1 MPTTNEGPTSP
12 SVESVPE
19 AMAPEP
25 TQDYRDEA
33 PLSDRI
39 LTEILTEQLINAG
52 QPVNDATLRV
62 QVDAAAED
70 LVRNMETREARRM
83 SRINGYLIMTLVEVD
98 NFLHEA
104 YCQLMS
110 CGEPSN
116 YENRTADALS
126 ALGIHIRNA
135 GRTALD
141 LRREL
146 ETLQTGLNVLQAR
159 PLQET
164 RQ

>member
-1 MPTTNEGPTSP
+1 
-12 SVESVPE
+12 
-19 AMAPEP
+19 
-25 TQDYRDEA
+25 
-33 PLSDRI
+33 
-39 LTEILTEQLINAG
+39 
-52 QPVNDATLRV
+52 
-62 QVDAAAED
+62 
-70 LVRNMETREARRM
+70 M
-83 SRINGYLIMTLVEVD
+83 SRVNGYLIMTLVEVD

-116 YENRTADALS
+116 YENRAADALS

-146 ETLQTGLNVLQAR
+146 ETLQTGLNVMQAR